1 MDRYHQYQ
9 PLVISDFETELWEH
23 PIHNHNHYELIYVK
37 KGNGK
42 HYIQNI
48 VNSYSQGDLF
58 LLGPEDDHY
67 FEIGQ
72 RTRFIYIKFTDP
84 YIYATSISSPSYL
97 QNLEYL
103 IKSRETHLS
112 GFALKSVDLQTIDKI
127 MDVIVSL
134 KDEIFSNEEL
144 LWLQVL
150 SIAYI
155 MQRNMPELKN
165 TKERNKDMQAVFCY
179 IHKYI
184 YAPERLKATVMAA
197 YFNISDDYMGPYFKR
212 KAGIT
217 LRDYIKAYRKSIVEQ
232 RIASGRYSLKEIASE
247 FGLTDESHVS
257 KILRSL

>member
-1 MDRYHQYQ
+1 MERYHQYQ
-9 PLVISDFETELWEH
+9 PLVISDFVTDNWEH

-37 KGNGK
+37 TGKGN
-42 HYIQNI
+42 HYIQDI
-48 VNSYSQGDLF
+48 VNNYNQGDLF

-72 RTRFIYIKFTDP
+72 RSRFIYIKFTDP
-84 YIYATSISSPSYL
+84 YIYATSSSASYL

-112 GFALKSVDLQTIDKI
+112 GFALKAGDLKTIDKI

-165 TKERNKDMQAVFCY
+165 TQERNKDMQAVFCY

-184 YAPERLKATVMAA
+184 YAPERLKATAMAA
-197 YFNISDDYMGPYFKR
+197 HFNISDDYMGPYFKR

-217 LRDYIKAYRKSIVEQ
+217 LRDYIKAYRKSVVEQ
-232 RIASGRYSLKEIASE
+232 RIASGRYSLKEIAAE